1 MSRFAPAAI
10 LRRLSGGAEG
20 GRHSAYWRAVTL
32 LTSGSFASQ
41 LIGIVSMLLLAR
53 IYAPA
58 EFGSYAVFFAIAGLL
73 TLFATAKYDAAIHLA
88 RSETEAGE
96 IALVACGISCLIGPL
111 IAATA
116 PFAHLFLADLTP
128 RPALFIVLLAIASS
142 TGGLVAALSAW
153 ATQLQRFSA
162 LTTGR
167 VLQSSVTALL
177 SIALGVTH
185 WDATGLMLGFAAGQV
200 ALVIWL
206 AHQLQVPTVLRR
218 FTRRAARA
226 RAIRHRNFPKFLL
239 ASELLNYT
247 SGNLFSFTTAPLFGP
262 TTLGHYSLGFRLAT
276 MPINL
281 IGFSMGSIFR
291 AAISPQHMAPAD
303 IPALYRTTATRLAAI
318 GAAVTIPL
326 LVAGPQLFRFAF
338 GAEWTMAGFY
348 VQILAPFIFIRF
360 VVGPLTAIALR
371 AGRPGLDTMIQ
382 LLFLASSAI
391 AVAFG
396 AWMDSFTITL
406 IAFAVLQ
413 SLVYLLYLVLGYR
426 LALALAANSGK
437 Q

>member
-1 MSRFAPAAI
+1 MNRFAPAAL
-10 LRRLSGGAEG
+10 LRRLSGGDEG
-20 GRHSAYWRAVTL
+20 NRHGAYWRAVTL
-32 LTSGSFASQ
+32 LTSGSFAAQ
-41 LIGIVSMLLLAR
+41 LIGIVSMLILAR

-58 EFGSYAVFFAIAGLL
+58 EFGSYAVFFAIAGML
-73 TLFATAKYDAAIHLA
+73 TLFATAKYDSAVHLA
-88 RSETEAGE
+88 RRESEAGQ
-96 IALVACGISCLIGPL
+96 IALVAAGISCLIGLL
-111 IAATA
+111 IAAAA
-116 PFAHLFLADLTP
+116 PFAHLFLTGLTP
-128 RPALFIVLLAIASS
+128 RPVLFVILLALASS

-153 ATQLQRFSA
+153 ATQLQLFRA
-162 LTTGR
+162 LTTSR
-167 VLQSSVTALL
+167 VLQSLTTALL
-177 SIALGVTH
+177 SIGLGVAH
-185 WDATGLMLGFAAGQV
+185 WDATGLMLGFVAGQIV
-200 ALVIWL
+200 LVVWL
-206 AHQLQVPTVLRR
+206 GRQLHILRAIRR
-218 FTRRAARA
+218 FSRRAARA
-226 RAIRHRNFPKFLL
+226 RAIRHRDFPKFLL

-262 TTLGHYSLGFRLAT
+262 ATLGQYSLGFRLAT

-281 IGFSMGSIFR
+281 IGFSMGSVFR
-291 AAISPQHMAPAD
+291 AAISPQHMAAAD
-303 IPALYRTTATRLAAI
+303 IPALYRTTALRLAAI
-318 GAAVTIPL
+318 GAVVTLPL
-326 LVAGPQLFRFAF
+326 LVAGPQLFWLAF
-338 GAEWTMAGFY
+338 GPQWVLAGFY

-360 VVGPLTAIALR
+360 TVGPLTAIALR